1 MMFNTF
7 YRGSNKKPTVNSDK
21 GFVSCYN
28 KSKENNRYGLPK
40 INYNSIKIDRPSY
53 QTLQEF
59 YALCETRHFNSKIGS
74 VRSKPIVPTL
84 NTEFLENHT
93 RLLQYKQNNRKLQQR
108 AISIENQKYQN
119 RIFTT
124 RSAFLR
130 LYGKKFEKSHDERIN
145 KIYLKSN
152 KIQIL
157 PKTNKGNSVK
167 KKIVIKDNKTDI
179 DSVNT
184 FDLNQQNQG
193 KRPRRSDIE
202 EFEQDF
208 EENIKDKNKNK
219 NNENNKKKNVE
230 TIKNENNNNKK
241 NKDTINCEKNRNNE
255 NKKNGNKDTINSENI
270 KKNSSSNNNINGI
283 NNKNNNYSGSAINKE
298 KNINSHHNN
307 NEDDRHN
314 NNNVK
319 NVQDTNKNNNNES
332 NNSNNNR
339 GNDINDKEDS
349 EEF

>member
-1 MMFNTF
+1 MMFKTF
-7 YRGSNKKPTVNSDK
+7 YRDSSKKPTIHSDK
-21 GFVSCYN
+21 EFVSRYN
-28 KSKENNRYGLPK
+28 KTKENNRYGLPK
-40 INYNSIKIDRPSY
+40 INNNNIKIDRPSY

-59 YALCETRHFNSKIGS
+59 YALREARRFNSKIGS
-74 VRSKPIVPTL
+74 IRSKPIVPTL
-84 NTEFLENHT
+84 NTKFLENHV

-108 AISIENQKYQN
+108 AISQENQKYQN

-157 PKTNKGNSVK
+157 LKTNKGNSAK
-167 KKIVIKDNKTDI
+167 KNKIVAKDNKTDI

-202 EFEQDF
+202 EFEQDL
-208 EENIKDKNKNK
+208 EENIKNKNK
-219 NNENNKKKNVE
+219 NNENNKNKDKE
-230 TIKNENNNNKK
+230 TINNENNNNKK
-241 NKDTINCEKNRNNE
+241 NKDTVNC
-255 NKKNGNKDTINSENI
+255 KKNINSENEI
-270 KKNSSSNNNINGI
+270 KGNKNTINRENIDKNSSNDINGI
-283 NNKNNNYSGSAINKE
+283 NNKNNFDNDIYKE
-298 KNINSHHNN
+298 KNINSNHNN
-307 NEDDRHN
+307 NEEDRHN
-314 NNNVK
+314 NSSK
-319 NVQDTNKNNNNES
+319 NVHNTNKNNNNAN

-339 GNDINDKEDS
+339 DNDNDINDKEDI